1 MKRLLSILLSL
12 VLSFMLVGCGGA
24 APSQQQ
30 QQQQT
35 TQQSTSEQK
44 TTGALAVIHEKKF
57 GGVYLDITIDE
68 FNALGFEY
76 GDSCDVTFSNGYKLE
91 DIPYYNGY
99 YSKTG
104 HPLISAYP
112 GFPHIDVCVNNG
124 DPLWETAGLKEGDT
138 GTVTLREKGKYLT
151 TQQAL
156 AAVYTTDR
164 NDYPSDEAFANFR
177 AMKGGQ
183 IAENTVY
190 RSASPCN
197 NEYGRAAYAS
207 ALAEKAGVQF
217 ILDQADST
225 EEVEGYYTD
234 PSFDMSWHK
243 GLFDNGH
250 VAALDMN
257 VNYRSQKFAGKL
269 VEGLRQM
276 IAQDGPYLIHCTEG
290 KDRTG
295 FTCALLEALCG
306 ASYDEML
313 DDYMI
318 SYDNYYGINKQT
330 DKDRYDAVVDV
341 KFNDIALCIGGQ
353 PVDGKLDGLDY
364 KAGARKY
371 LLDAGMTEEEIAQL
385 ENKLC
390 GR

>member
-112 GFPHIDVCVNNG
+112 GYPHIDVCVNNG

-156 AAVYTTDR
+156 AAVYTTNRD
-164 NDYPSDEAFANFR
+164 DYPSDEAFANFR

-183 IAENTVY
+183 IAENMVY

-197 NEYGRAAYAS
+197 NEYGRASYAS
-207 ALAEKAGVQF
+207 ALAEKAGVKF
-217 ILDQADST
+217 ILDQADSK
-225 EEVEGYYTD
+225 EEIEGYYANPT
-234 PSFDMSWHK
+234 FDMSWHK
-243 GLFDNGH
+243 GLFDNGD
-250 VAALDMN
+250 VAALDMS

-330 DKDRYDAVVDV
+330 DKDRYDAVVDA

-353 PVDGKLDGLDY
+353 PIDGKLDGLDY
-364 KAGARKY
+364 KAGAKKY
-371 LLDAGMTEEEIAQL
+371 LLDAGMTEEEITQL

-390 GR
+390 GK

>member
-318 SYDNYYGINKQT
+318 SYDNYYGLNKQT
-330 DKDRYDAVVDV
+330 DKDRYDAVVDA

>member
-112 GFPHIDVCVNNG
+112 GYPHIDVCVNNG

-156 AAVYTTDR
+156 AAVYTTNRD
-164 NDYPSDEAFANFR
+164 DYPSDEAFANFR

-183 IAENTVY
+183 IAENMVY

-243 GLFDNGH
+243 GLFDNGD
-250 VAALDMN
+250 VAALDMS

-318 SYDNYYGINKQT
+318 SYDNYYGINKE
-330 DKDRYDAVVDV
+330 KDRARYDAVVDA

-353 PVDGKLDGLDY
+353 PIDGKLDGLDY
-364 KAGARKY
+364 KAGAKKY
-371 LLDAGMTEEEIAQL
+371 LLDAGMTEEEITQL

-390 GR
+390 GK

>member
-44 TTGALAVIHEKKF
+44 TTGALAVIHEKKY
-57 GGVYLDITIDE
+57 GGVYLDIIIDE

-183 IAENTVY
+183 IAENMVY

-330 DKDRYDAVVDV
+330 DKDRYDAVVDA

-371 LLDAGMTEEEIAQL
+371 LLDAGMTEEEITQL

-390 GR
+390 GK

>member
-183 IAENTVY
+183 IAENMVY

-250 VAALDMN
+250 VPALDMN

-330 DKDRYDAVVDV
+330 DKDRYDAVVDA

-371 LLDAGMTEEEIAQL
+371 LLDAGMTEEEITQL

-390 GR
+390 GK

>member
-156 AAVYTTDR
+156 AAVYTTNRD
-164 NDYPSDEAFANFR
+164 DYPSDEAFANFR

-183 IAENTVY
+183 IAENMVY

-197 NEYGRAAYAS
+197 NEYGRASYAS
-207 ALAEKAGVQF
+207 ALAEKAGVKF
-217 ILDQADST
+217 ILDQADSK
-225 EEVEGYYTD
+225 EEIEGYYANPT
-234 PSFDMSWHK
+234 FDMSWHK
-243 GLFDNGH
+243 GLFDNGD
-250 VAALDMN
+250 VAALDMS

-318 SYDNYYGINKQT
+318 SYDNYYGINKE
-330 DKDRYDAVVDV
+330 KDRARYDAVVDA

-353 PVDGKLDGLDY
+353 PIDGKFDGLDY
-364 KAGARKY
+364 KAGAKKY
-371 LLDAGMTEEEIAQL
+371 LLDAGMTEEEITQL

-390 GR
+390 GK

>member
-183 IAENTVY
+183 IAENMVY

-330 DKDRYDAVVDV
+330 DKDRYDAVVDA

-353 PVDGKLDGLDY
+353 PVDRKLDGLDY

-371 LLDAGMTEEEIAQL
+371 LLDAGMTEEEITQL

-390 GR
+390 GK

>member
-183 IAENTVY
+183 IAENMVY

-318 SYDNYYGINKQT
+318 SYDNYYGINKE
-330 DKDRYDAVVDV
+330 KDRARYDAVVDA

-353 PVDGKLDGLDY
+353 PIDGKLDGLDY
-364 KAGARKY
+364 KAGAKKY
-371 LLDAGMTEEEIAQL
+371 LLDAGMTEEEITQL

-390 GR
+390 GK

>member
-112 GFPHIDVCVNNG
+112 GYPHIDVCVNNG

-156 AAVYTTDR
+156 AAVYTTNRD
-164 NDYPSDEAFANFR
+164 DYPSDEAFANFR

-183 IAENTVY
+183 IAENMVY

-197 NEYGRAAYAS
+197 NEYGRASYAS
-207 ALAEKAGVQF
+207 ALAEKAGVKF
-217 ILDQADST
+217 ILDQADSK
-225 EEVEGYYTD
+225 EEIEGYYANPT
-234 PSFDMSWHK
+234 FDMSWHK
-243 GLFDNGH
+243 GLFDNGD
-250 VAALDMN
+250 VAALDMS

-318 SYDNYYGINKQT
+318 SYDNYYGINKE
-330 DKDRYDAVVDV
+330 KDRARYDAVVDA

-353 PVDGKLDGLDY
+353 PIDGKFDGLDY
-364 KAGARKY
+364 KAGAKKY
-371 LLDAGMTEEEIAQL
+371 LLDAGMTEEEITQL

-390 GR
+390 GK

>member
-112 GFPHIDVCVNNG
+112 GYPHIDVCVNNG

-156 AAVYTTDR
+156 AAVYTTNRD
-164 NDYPSDEAFANFR
+164 DYPSDEAFANFR

-183 IAENTVY
+183 IAENMVY

-197 NEYGRAAYAS
+197 NEYGRASYAS
-207 ALAEKAGVQF
+207 ALAEKAGVKF
-217 ILDQADST
+217 ILDQADSK
-225 EEVEGYYTD
+225 EEIEGYYANPT
-234 PSFDMSWHK
+234 FDMSWHK
-243 GLFDNGH
+243 GLFDNGD
-250 VAALDMN
+250 VAALDMS

-318 SYDNYYGINKQT
+318 SYDNYYGINKEK
-330 DKDRYDAVVDV
+330 DKARYDAVVDA
-341 KFNDIALCIGGQ
+341 KFNDIALCIGGHL
-353 PVDGKLDGLDY
+353 VAGKLDGLDY
-364 KAGARKY
+364 KAGAKKY
-371 LLDAGMTEEEIAQL
+371 LLDAGMTEEEITQL

-390 GR
+390 GK

>member
-1 MKRLLSILLSL
+1 M
-12 VLSFMLVGCGGA
+12 
-24 APSQQQ
+24 
-30 QQQQT
+30 
-35 TQQSTSEQK
+35 
-44 TTGALAVIHEKKF
+44 
-57 GGVYLDITIDE
+57 YLDITIDE

-330 DKDRYDAVVDV
+330 DKDRYDAVVDA

>member
-330 DKDRYDAVVDV
+330 DKDRYDAVVDA

>member
-99 YSKTG
+99 YSKTE

-112 GFPHIDVCVNNG
+112 GYPHIDVCVNNG

-156 AAVYTTDR
+156 AAVYTTNRD
-164 NDYPSDEAFANFR
+164 DYPSDEAFANFR

-183 IAENTVY
+183 IAENMVY

-197 NEYGRAAYAS
+197 NEYGRASYAS
-207 ALAEKAGVQF
+207 ALAEKAGVKF
-217 ILDQADST
+217 ILDQADSK
-225 EEVEGYYTD
+225 EEIEGYYANPT
-234 PSFDMSWHK
+234 FDMSWHK
-243 GLFDNGH
+243 GLFDNGD
-250 VAALDMN
+250 VAALDMS

-330 DKDRYDAVVDV
+330 DKDRYDAVVDA

-371 LLDAGMTEEEIAQL
+371 LLDAGMTEEEITQL

-390 GR
+390 GK

>member
-225 EEVEGYYTD
+225 EEVEGYYTA

-330 DKDRYDAVVDV
+330 DKDRYDAVVDA

>member
-1 MKRLLSILLSL
+1 
-12 VLSFMLVGCGGA
+12 MLVGCGGGA

-30 QQQQT
+30 QQQQI

-44 TTGALAVIHEKKF
+44 TTGALKVIHEKKF

-68 FNALGFEY
+68 FNTLGFEY
-76 GDSCDVTFSNGYKLE
+76 GDSCNVTFSDGYKLE

-112 GFPHIDVCVNNG
+112 GYPHIDVCVNNG
-124 DPLWETAGLKEGDT
+124 DPLWETVGLKEGDT
-138 GTVTLREKGKYLT
+138 GMVTLREKGKYLT

-330 DKDRYDAVVDV
+330 DKDRYDAVVDA

>member
-112 GFPHIDVCVNNG
+112 GYPHIDVCVNNG

-183 IAENTVY
+183 IAENMVY

-330 DKDRYDAVVDV
+330 DKDRYDAVVDA

-371 LLDAGMTEEEIAQL
+371 LLDAGMTEEEITQL

-390 GR
+390 GK

>member
-35 TQQSTSEQK
+35 TQQRTSEQK

-330 DKDRYDAVVDV
+330 DKDRYDAVVDA

>member
-183 IAENTVY
+183 IAENMVY

-330 DKDRYDAVVDV
+330 DKDRYDAVVDA

-371 LLDAGMTEEEIAQL
+371 LLDAGMTEEEITQL

-390 GR
+390 GK

>member
-112 GFPHIDVCVNNG
+112 GYPHIDVCVNNG

-156 AAVYTTDR
+156 AAVYTTNRD
-164 NDYPSDEAFANFR
+164 DYPSDEAFANFR

-183 IAENTVY
+183 IAENMVY

-197 NEYGRAAYAS
+197 NEYGRASYAS
-207 ALAEKAGVQF
+207 ALAEKAGVKF
-217 ILDQADST
+217 ILDQADSK
-225 EEVEGYYTD
+225 EEIEGYYANPT
-234 PSFDMSWHK
+234 FDMSWHK
-243 GLFDNGH
+243 GLFDNGD
-250 VAALDMN
+250 VAALDMS

-318 SYDNYYGINKQT
+318 SYDNYYGINKEK
-330 DKDRYDAVVDV
+330 DKARYDAVVDA

-353 PVDGKLDGLDY
+353 PIDGKLDGLDY
-364 KAGARKY
+364 KAGAKKY
-371 LLDAGMTEEEIAQL
+371 LLDAGMTEEEITQL

-390 GR
+390 GK

>member
-318 SYDNYYGINKQT
+318 SYDNYYGINKEK
-330 DKDRYDAVVDV
+330 DKARYDAVVDA

-353 PVDGKLDGLDY
+353 PIDGKLDGLDY
-364 KAGARKY
+364 KAGAKKY
-371 LLDAGMTEEEIAQL
+371 LLDAGMTEEEITQL

-390 GR
+390 GK

>member
-330 DKDRYDAVVDV
+330 DKDRYDAVVDA

-390 GR
+390 GK

>member
-44 TTGALAVIHEKKF
+44 TTGALAVIHEKKC
-57 GGVYLDITIDE
+57 GGVYLDIIIDE

-183 IAENTVY
+183 IAENMVY

-330 DKDRYDAVVDV
+330 DKDRYDAVVDA

-371 LLDAGMTEEEIAQL
+371 LLDAGMTEEEITQL

-390 GR
+390 GK

>member
-24 APSQQQ
+24 APPQQQ

-330 DKDRYDAVVDV
+330 DKDRYDAVVDA

>member
-112 GFPHIDVCVNNG
+112 GYPHIDVCVNNG

-156 AAVYTTDR
+156 AAVYTTNRD
-164 NDYPSDEAFANFR
+164 DYPSDEAFANFR

-183 IAENTVY
+183 IAENMVY

-197 NEYGRAAYAS
+197 NEYGRASYAS
-207 ALAEKAGVQF
+207 ALAEKAGVKF
-217 ILDQADST
+217 ILDQADSK
-225 EEVEGYYTD
+225 EEIEGYYANPT
-234 PSFDMSWHK
+234 FDMSWHK
-243 GLFDNGH
+243 GLFDNGD
-250 VAALDMN
+250 VAALDMS

-330 DKDRYDAVVDV
+330 DKDRYDAVVDA

-371 LLDAGMTEEEIAQL
+371 LLDAGMTEEEITQL

-390 GR
+390 GK

>member
-112 GFPHIDVCVNNG
+112 GYPHIDVCVNNG

-183 IAENTVY
+183 IAENMVY

-330 DKDRYDAVVDV
+330 DKDRYDAVVDA

-353 PVDGKLDGLDY
+353 PIDGKLDGLDY
-364 KAGARKY
+364 KAGAKKY
-371 LLDAGMTEEEIAQL
+371 LLDAGMTEEEITQL

-390 GR
+390 GK

>member
-183 IAENTVY
+183 IAENMVY

-234 PSFDMSWHK
+234 PSFDLSWHK

-330 DKDRYDAVVDV
+330 DKDRYDAVVDA

-371 LLDAGMTEEEIAQL
+371 LLDAGMTEEEITQL

-390 GR
+390 GK

>member
-44 TTGALAVIHEKKF
+44 TPGALAVIPEKKF

-112 GFPHIDVCVNNG
+112 GYPHIDVCVNNG

-156 AAVYTTDR
+156 AAVYTTNRD
-164 NDYPSDEAFANFR
+164 DYPSDEAFANFR

-183 IAENTVY
+183 IAENMVY

-197 NEYGRAAYAS
+197 NEYGRASYAS
-207 ALAEKAGVQF
+207 ALAEKAGVKF
-217 ILDQADST
+217 ILDQADSK
-225 EEVEGYYTD
+225 EEIEGYYANPT
-234 PSFDMSWHK
+234 FDMSWHK
-243 GLFDNGH
+243 GLFDNGD
-250 VAALDMN
+250 VAALDMS

-318 SYDNYYGINKQT
+318 SYDNYYGINKE
-330 DKDRYDAVVDV
+330 KDRARYDAVVDA

-353 PVDGKLDGLDY
+353 PIDGKLDGLDY
-364 KAGARKY
+364 KAGAKKY
-371 LLDAGMTEEEIAQL
+371 LLDAGMTEEEITQL

-390 GR
+390 GK